1 MTDAPT
7 CAESII
13 KSTRRERRK
22 TSSLKSGDSAPK
34 PKRLGLMR
42 ILQLHSNFIVYKP
55 VQKEI
60 ALAEHAEKKETRLE
74 ELVVLFT
81 AVEEGDNARVAEKA
95 IDEVQGFLEKLGV
108 NRILIY
114 PYAHLSSKLAKPAGA
129 LETVKAMESYASKKG
144 IETFR
149 APFGWNKQFT
159 ISIKGHPLAEQ
170 SRVIWPE
177 EAKEK
182 EEEKISEAVK
192 AEEKLKSSWHVLQPD
207 GKMVLAEE
215 FNFKDHKDLE
225 KFARYEISKVRASQ
239 QMPPHVQLMKKLEIC
254 DYEPGSDPG
263 NLRWYPKGRLIKAL
277 LEQFVSTKMSEYGA
291 MEVETPVMYDF
302 QHPSLADY
310 LNRFPAR
317 QYVLKSEDKELF
329 LRFAACFGQF
339 LIVHDAQFSYKDM
352 PMKVYELT
360 RYSFRKEKS
369 GEVVGLRRLR
379 AFSMPDCHAFCTNL
393 EQAKDEFLKRFK
405 MCSKILS
412 EIGLNKDEYEV
423 GIRFTKDFYEEN
435 KKFITSLAK
444 TFGKPMLAE
453 VWNERFFYFV
463 LKWDINYV
471 DNQDKAAALSTD
483 QLDVENA
490 ERYGIYYVDEKGE
503 KKLPLILHCSPSGAI
518 ERVVYAL
525 LERAYKAQKSGKV
538 PMLPVW
544 LSPTQVRLI
553 PVSSSYLK
561 DVEKNAEIM
570 EGCRIRVDIDDRP
583 MTLQKKVRDAEME
596 WIPYIIVVGQKE
608 IDSGLLP
615 VRDRS
620 TREMRKL
627 KLKDLTSECQ
637 EILGDKPFRPLPL
650 PKYLSKRP
658 QFYG

>member
-1 MTDAPT
+1 
-7 CAESII
+7 
-13 KSTRRERRK
+13 
-22 TSSLKSGDSAPK
+22 
-34 PKRLGLMR
+34 MR
-42 ILQLHSNFIVYKP
+42 ILQLHSNFIAYKP

-60 ALAEHAEKKETRLE
+60 ALAEEAEKKEVRLE

-81 AVEEGDNARVAEKA
+81 AVEEGDNVKVAEMA
-95 IDEVQGFLEKLGV
+95 IDEVHGFLEKLGV

-114 PYAHLSSKLAKPAGA
+114 PYAHLSSKLAKPLEA
-129 LETVKAMESYASKKG
+129 LKTVKAMESYASEKG

-170 SRVIWPE
+170 SRVVLPA

-182 EEEKISEAVK
+182 GEEEQVSEAVK
-192 AEEKLKSSWHVLQPD
+192 AEEQLRSFWYILQPE
-207 GKMVLAEE
+207 GKMVPVEE
-215 FNFKDHKDLE
+215 FNFKGHKDLE

-254 DYEPGSDPG
+254 DYEAGSDPG
-263 NLRWYPKGRLIKAL
+263 NIRWYPKGRLIKAL
-277 LEQFVSTKMSEYGA
+277 LEQFVSAKMNEYGA

-317 QYVLKSEDKELF
+317 QYLLKSEDKELF

-339 LIVHDAQFSYKDM
+339 LMVHDAQFSYKAM

-379 AFSMPDCHAFCTNL
+379 AFSMPDCHAFCTDL
-393 EQAKDEFLKRFK
+393 EQAKKEFVIRFK
-405 MCSKILS
+405 MCVQVLD
-412 EIGLNKDEYEV
+412 EIGLDKDEYEV

-435 KKFITSLAK
+435 KKFIASLAK
-444 TFGKPMLAE
+444 TFGRPMLAE
-453 VWNERFFYFV
+453 MWRERFFYFI
-463 LKWDINYV
+463 LKWDMNYV

-490 ERYGIYYVDEKGE
+490 KRYGINYVDDKGE

-525 LERAYKAQKSGKV
+525 LERAYKVQKSGKV

-553 PVSSSYLK
+553 PISSGYLK
-561 DVEKNAEIM
+561 DVEKIAEEM
-570 EGCRIRVDIDDRP
+570 EACRIRVDIDDRA
-583 MTLQKKVRDAEME
+583 MTLQKRVRDAEME
-596 WIPYIIVVGQKE
+596 WVPYIIVVGQKE
-608 IDSGLLP
+608 LESEVLP

-620 TREMRKL
+620 TGGMRKL
-627 KLKDLTSECQ
+627 KLKNLTAEVQ
-637 EILGDKPFRPLPL
+637 KILGDKPFRPLPL